1 MTWIKGVVLY
11 INFTAYKKRNEKQL
25 VVTTFSN
32 GVQICSLLVCASG
45 VHEWPPSG
53 LLVELQVT
61 AASSQASTVHSSAA
75 LRRDIR
81 VLQRSHVLVSLKD
94 VQMNPSLSSVWS

>member
-11 INFTAYKKRNEKQL
+11 INFTVYKTRNEKQL
-25 VVTTFSN
+25 SVTAFSN

-53 LLVELQVT
+53 LQVELQVT
-61 AASSQASTVHSSAA
+61 AAKHQQY
-75 LRRDIR
+75 I
-81 VLQRSHVLVSLKD
+81 VLLL
-94 VQMNPSLSSVWS
+94 